1 MKHLP
6 AFCGYRATTARYFGK
21 EFEKDP
27 ERKAE
32 FDERVKETEKR
43 QNEKRVSYRV
53 IKREYHNVDCREGG

>member
-6 AFCGYRATTARYFGK
+6 AFCGYCATTSRYFGK

-32 FDERVKETEKR
+32 FDERVKETGKRQKR
-43 QNEKRVSYRV
+43 QNEKRVSV
-53 IKREYHNVDCREGG
+53 PGL

>member
-32 FDERVKETEKR
+32 FDERVKEKEKR
-43 QNEKRVSYRV
+43 QNEKRVSV
-53 IKREYHNVDCREGG
+53 PGL